1 MARNMI
7 ARNIDIGKE
16 KLYISTNQD
25 ARRACR
31 FTPLSSRQKF
41 LHYSNIVIGVT
52 KLKYNVPEGLLSTV
66 TKGGVGGC
74 FSKVTTISTKC

>member
-1 MARNMI
+1 MMAQ
-7 ARNIDIGKE
+7 NIDIGKE

-41 LHYSNIVIGVT
+41 ETNNW
-52 KLKYNVPEGLLSTV
+52 KEK
-66 TKGGVGGC
+66 KGY
-74 FSKVTTISTKC
+74 

>member
-1 MARNMI
+1 MIARNMIAQNMIAQNMIARNMI

-31 FTPLSSRQKF
+31 FTPLSSRQ
-41 LHYSNIVIGVT
+41 L
-52 KLKYNVPEGLLSTV
+52 
-66 TKGGVGGC
+66 
-74 FSKVTTISTKC
+74 